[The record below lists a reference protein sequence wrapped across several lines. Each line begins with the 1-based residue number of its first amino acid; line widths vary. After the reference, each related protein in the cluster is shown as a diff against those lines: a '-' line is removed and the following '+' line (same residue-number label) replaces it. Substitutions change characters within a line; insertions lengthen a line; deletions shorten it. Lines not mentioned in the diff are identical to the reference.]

1 MAAAATNGGKAGLA
15 MEASFGSFKA
25 SEASEGSVK
34 DPSEA
39 ETEDAQLLAPHAQH
53 TASPFFWSML
63 R

>member
-1 MAAAATNGGKAGLA
+1 